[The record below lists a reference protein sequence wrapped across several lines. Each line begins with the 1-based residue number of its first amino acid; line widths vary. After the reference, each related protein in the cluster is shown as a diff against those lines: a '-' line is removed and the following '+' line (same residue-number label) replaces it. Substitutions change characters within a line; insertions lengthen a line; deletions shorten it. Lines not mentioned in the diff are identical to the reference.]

1 MYKIQFILPFLI
13 LSTIIFLQFYSPRLK
28 HNIGELQQYNQVI
41 NSSQNDVINSSQNDV
56 INSSQK
62 EDFREQSSLA
72 ENLADISTSKM
83 DIIESDT
90 TTLSKY

>member
-1 MYKIQFILPFLI
+1 MYNIKFILPFVI
-13 LSTIIFLQFYSPRLK
+13 LSTILLYTILFLQFYSPGVK
-28 HNIGELQQYNQVI
+28 HYIGKLQQYNQ
-41 NSSQNDVINSSQNDV
+41 VINSSQNDV

-72 ENLADISTSKM
+72 ENLVAISTSKM

-90 TTLSKY
+90 TTLSK

>member
-28 HNIGELQQYNQVI
+28 HNIGELQRYNQ
-41 NSSQNDVINSSQNDV
+41 VINSSQNDV